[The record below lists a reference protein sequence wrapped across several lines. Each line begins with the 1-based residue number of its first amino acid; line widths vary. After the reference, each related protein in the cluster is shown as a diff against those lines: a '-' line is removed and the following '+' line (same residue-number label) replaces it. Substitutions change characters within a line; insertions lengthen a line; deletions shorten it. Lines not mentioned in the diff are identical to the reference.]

1 MATMRPARTVQTQD
15 TGTSE
20 VPLFQPAGTAGR
32 GGLLR
37 GHAGL
42 HVLARTGEQLD
53 PPLYDH
59 DTC

>member
-1 MATMRPARTVQTQD
+1 
-15 TGTSE
+15 
-20 VPLFQPAGTAGR
+20 LQPVVVTFDLGAAEAVR

-37 GHAGL
+37 AHAGVQ
-42 HVLARTGEQLD
+42 VLARTGEQLD